1 MTQVDVKN
9 MTTEE
14 IERYAAGFGAF
25 LAQTLT
31 SSNLSD
37 DQKAAWATLVPE
49 MTLDQLGR
57 FATVL
62 ERYVDP
68 TAQPEVADLKAK
80 LVKVKEEYDAKIKS
94 LDAAAQTEIASV
106 MKEVEEIEAAAK
118 TA

>member
-1 MTQVDVKN
+1 

-25 LAQTLT
+25 LAQMLA

-57 FATVL
+57 FAAVL

-68 TAQPEVADLKAK
+68 TAQPEIADLKAK
-80 LVKVKEEYDAKIKS
+80 LLKVKEEYDAKIQS
-94 LDAAAQTEIASV
+94 LNAAAQSEINAV
-106 MKEVEEIEAAAK
+106 MKEVDEIEAVAK
-118 TA
+118 SM